1 MKKRSYRLV
10 SILLAL
16 LLVICLTP
24 ATVFAT
30 LANGDAYAGEEVT
43 FLYTDKNG
51 VDTDFGM
58 FTRQGGTTCEIKGD
72 KVIIH
77 YVPKNITVYVGIHW
91 GTTAGTFSADS
102 VDVELKNGALDIEL
116 DKTNCGK
123 LVQAVAIKETRSTDE
138 AGNETVTY
146 SSSSQLYLAIP
157 TEEKIKAQEPVEPG
171 DGSGGESTTV
181 TKLPYSGDA
190 VAFYKEDL
198 TSTFGMLTP
207 QDGSYWALDGD
218 NVVIHII
225 PKNTTIYSAIHWGAI
240 TDDPRTKDVDFNADG
255 TIDLKLA
262 AADYCGYAHPV
273 APVKAKDGGTT
284 SDQYYLAVPAKDKLR
299 SMADVQA
306 DLDAAAAVE
315 EKIDAIGT
323 VTLESEEKIVA
334 ARKAY
339 DALTDAQ
346 KKYVSNAADLT
357 AAEAALE
364 ALKNAQEAAHT
375 PLTVTNKVGMFKV
388 VEDSAF
394 LDTAEDGSK
403 TLVFALNGSGY
414 SNLFKG
420 TYEEAKANGA
430 DKTKWIVGE
439 KNADGKLEFK
449 MPVKD
454 GETYIPVVAISNSYL
469 EKYEAGQ
476 NPIERAFFPRQFT
489 LDATAKTLLVED
501 YKASKDL
508 EIINEVKMFKPTGAK
523 LTTVGGPNSNDYA
536 TTLDLAYGSV
546 SFDKAFI
553 GNASDAGSDKVT
565 VVNFAD
571 GAFSFKLRWV
581 ATKGDPTSVVNL
593 MDEPFTVSFHS
604 VSKDTWYERVFTVS
618 ENKGT
623 LTITEATKQDEDAVV
638 KVVSVKDKNGKTVA
652 VTLGDVAKENELTK
666 PIAVKV
672 NAKVENEESI
682 NIEWQK
688 DLKVPAGTEFPVTIE
703 FEYKNK
709 DQNFY
714 MYHFDGKDWKVVG
727 EGKGGKAT
735 VTFDS
740 LSPTA
745 LVSVKNPNTG
755 DASDLYVWA
764 GAFVVFAAAAV
775 VLAGRRRKEE
785 K

>member
-1 MKKRSYRLV
+1 MKFNARKG
-10 SILLAL
+10 LAL
-16 LLVICLTP
+16 LLALVLVLCMAPVSVFADGETP
-24 ATVFAT
+24 A
-30 LANGDAYAGEEVT
+30 Y
-43 FLYTDKNG
+43 
-51 VDTDFGM
+51 
-58 FTRQGGTTCEIKGD
+58 
-72 KVIIH
+72 
-77 YVPKNITVYVGIHW
+77 
-91 GTTAGTFSADS
+91 
-102 VDVELKNGALDIEL
+102 
-116 DKTNCGK
+116 
-123 LVQAVAIKETRSTDE
+123 
-138 AGNETVTY
+138 
-146 SSSSQLYLAIP
+146 
-157 TEEKIKAQEPVEPG
+157 
-171 DGSGGESTTV
+171 
-181 TKLPYSGDA
+181 
-190 VAFYKEDL
+190 
-198 TSTFGMLTP
+198 
-207 QDGSYWALDGD
+207 
-218 NVVIHII
+218 
-225 PKNTTIYSAIHWGAI
+225 
-240 TDDPRTKDVDFNADG
+240 ADG
-255 TIDLKLA
+255 TYKVTGISSSLSMFNKLIVA
-262 AADYCGYAHPV
+262 GSCKVVIKDGTATLVLVTNSDARYNEIMLGKYADKIKTGNEEGFKGFYNDITGEGGVKGLTYVIPLEDSESFLSFPEGGSVLYVILRYKKGYDDEHDGIWYKPKNDVTVTVTGIEKESDDTTLPTGVYAADALEAASV
-273 APVKAKDGGTT
+273 
-284 SDQYYLAVPAKDKLR
+284 
-299 SMADVQA
+299 
-306 DLDAAAAVE
+306 DAL
-315 EKIDAIGT
+315 IDAIGT
-323 VTLESEEKIVA
+323 VTLESEEAIVAARTAYDALTDAQKALVTKLETLTAAEAKLKELKDAQTAEQAAANVDALIAAIGEVTLESEEKITA

-339 DALTDAQ
+339 DALTDDQ
-346 KKYVSNAADLT
+346 KALVTKLETLT
-357 AAEAALE
+357 AAEAK
-364 ALKNAQEAAHT
+364 LKELKDAQAAAQEAAHT

-388 VEDSAF
+388 VDGSAF

-430 DKTKWIVGE
+430 DKTKWLVGE
-439 KNADGKLEFK
+439 KNAAGKLEFK

-501 YKASKDL
+501 YSSSKDL
-508 EIINEVKMFKPTGAK
+508 EIVNEVKMFKPTGAK

-536 TTLDLAYGSV
+536 TTLALAYGSA

-571 GAFSFKLRWV
+571 GAFVFKLRWM

-593 MDEPFTVSFHS
+593 MEEPFTVSFHS
-604 VSKDTWYERVFTVS
+604 VKNDSWYERVFTVS
-618 ENKGT
+618 EDKGT

-652 VTLGDVAKENELTK
+652 FTLGDVAKENELTK

-688 DLKVPAGTEFPVTIE
+688 DLKVPAGTEFPVTVE

-709 DQNFY
+709 DENFY
-714 MYHFDGKDWKVVG
+714 MYHFNGTAWEVVG

-735 VTFDS
+735 VTFDK
-740 LSPTA
+740 LSPTG
-745 LVSVKNPNTG
+745 LVAVNNPNTG
-755 DASDLYVWA
+755 DASELYLWA

-775 VLAGRRRKEE
+775 VIAGRRRKEE